1 MRATPLILP
10 EFAVCNAARDTS
22 LYVPLFSSLFLSSNG
37 NKLGIAGLV
46 IPVVVFVPVN
56 VLVYVQSL
64 ERSSWAPPAYLHY
77 TIGIVSHESPT
88 RPLRLGGAAIHLSAS
103 GPTLRRRHSLHR
115 LVKTSSISGISWYVL
130 GVSASKQHR
139 HSLLPQL
146 LLQSGVS

>member
-1 MRATPLILP
+1 LL
-10 EFAVCNAARDTS
+10 S
-22 LYVPLFSSLFLSSNG
+22 LCLCGDG
-37 NKLGIAGLV
+37 NELGIAGLIVLVV
-46 IPVVVFVPVN
+46 IFVPVH
-56 VLVYVQSL
+56 VLIVVQSL

-103 GPTLRRRHSLHR
+103 GPTLRHRHLLHR
-115 LVKTSSISGISWYVL
+115 PVKTSSISGISWYVL